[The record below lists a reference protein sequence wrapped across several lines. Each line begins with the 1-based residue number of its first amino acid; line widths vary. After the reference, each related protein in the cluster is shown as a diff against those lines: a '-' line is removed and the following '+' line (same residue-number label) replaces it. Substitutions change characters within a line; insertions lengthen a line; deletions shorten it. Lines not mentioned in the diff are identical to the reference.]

1 MTTSGSWADFSARSI
16 AAPSA
21 RGVDVS
27 MGGEKTRLA
36 SLPHAG
42 QETDSGAVPSAR
54 VTSNAPSSSHRY
66 SYVAMRQFAAIGT
79 CTPCWTWCGF
89 PAADGATSKS
99 KIRRGM

>member
-1 MTTSGSWADFSARSI
+1 
-16 AAPSA
+16 
-21 RGVDVS
+21 

-36 SLPHAG
+36 SLLQAG
-42 QETDSGAVPSAR
+42 HGIDAGAVPSAR

-66 SYVAMRQFAAIGT
+66 SYVAMRQFADFGT
-79 CTPCWTWCGF
+79 CMPCVTWCGF